1 MNEDLTKAK
10 TLCNALHE
18 DIQTHITEEY
28 IMPAKVPHEPTVSVK
43 ECDDLVKEFDKQLMS
58 DECRSLEWQVLQDV
72 LGKIIKNKLALEQ
85 MFEKYQDI
93 RFTKSYEQHFIQ
105 GINTFKQPCWN
116 ALASMCAEL
125 TMRKWH

>member
-28 IMPAKVPHEPTVSVK
+28 IMPAKVSV
-43 ECDDLVKEFDKQLMS
+43 EDGDDLVKEFDKQIMS

-72 LGKIIKNKLALEQ
+72 LGKIIENKLALEQ

-93 RFTKSYEQHFIQ
+93 RFKKSYEQHFIQ
-105 GINTFKQPCWN
+105 GINTFKQPYWN